1 MRNGAIIS
9 GAMHGGLILLA
20 VLGIDFGAHEPEPL
34 VVTEISLI
42 EAQDLDAA
50 LSTAP
55 LVPTQR
61 PADLAPPAPED
72 PELAAVDQ
80 PEDLTARGD
89 AAELAE
95 TFIPEARPDAPE
107 IAMPP
112 PPTNVPTEAP
122 RPSIALLPSPD
133 LMMNQAAVPE
143 SAPSTEPLQPL
154 ASIAT
159 PLPGP
164 KPLRPPD
171 PEPEPEDI
179 AEPEPEPEPEEEP
192 EIEVDPDATVE
203 VQPEGQIGET
213 IQEAKLP
220 VARPAEIAAA
230 AQAASAPEPPQPE
243 PEPEVEPEP
252 EPTETAA
259 APEPEPEPQPATPAG
274 AGASRFDKIVTR
286 VEQERLSIAIK
297 QYFRY
302 SGNRTDPT
310 LRVKIAIEL
319 NQQGKIIDGPTQLE
333 AQGGNAGVQNALFQA
348 GRRALKKAE
357 IAGEFAKLPPNK
369 YEGWRVIH
377 VTFTPEEIGFSS

>member
-1 MRNGAIIS
+1 MRKGAIIS
-9 GAMHGGLILLA
+9 GAMHGGLIMLA
-20 VLGIDFGAHEPEPL
+20 VLGIDFGSREPEHL

-42 EAQDLDAA
+42 DAQDMDAA

-80 PEDLTARGD
+80 PEDLTERGD
-89 AAELAE
+89 AAELSE
-95 TFIPEARPDAPE
+95 TSIPEARPDAPE

-133 LMMNQAAVPE
+133 LMVRQAPVPE
-143 SAPSTEPLQPL
+143 SPPSTEPLQPL
-154 ASIAT
+154 ASVAT

-164 KPLRPPD
+164 KPVRPPD

-179 AEPEPEPEPEEEP
+179 AEPEPEPEEEL
-192 EIEVDPDATVE
+192 EIEIDPDATVE

-213 IQEAKLP
+213 IQESRLP
-220 VARPAEIAAA
+220 VARPADFAAA
-230 AQAASAPEPPQPE
+230 APAASAPEPPQPE
-243 PEPEVEPEP
+243 PEPEAEPEP
-252 EPTETAA
+252 EPTETAT
-259 APEPEPEPQPATPAG
+259 APEPEPEPDRATASG
-274 AGASRFDKIVTR
+274 TGASRFDVMITR
-286 VEQERLSIAIK
+286 IERERLSVAIRE
-297 QYFRY
+297 YFRY
-302 SGNRTDPT
+302 TGNRTDPN
-310 LRVKIAIEL
+310 LRVTIRIEL
-319 NQQGKIIDGPTQLE
+319 TREGNLIGDPQELS
-333 AQGGNAGVQNALFQA
+333 AQGTPEGA
-348 GRRALKKAE
+348 RRALSRSGRNALIRAANE
-357 IAGEFAKLPPNK
+357 GREFSKLPPEK